1 MKHASPLLLA
11 LALAAC
17 ETGPPINTEFD
28 ASAGSA
34 SCEILGDGF
43 VRTGNRRIP
52 LEAFVLEQRQ
62 AVRALSKEERLQYT
76 VAWRIK
82 PDLPNE
88 EAAWIASDGNN
99 YLLLQLQIMGV
110 RQAGL

>member
-1 MKHASPLLLA
+1 MKFGCLFLV

-17 ETGPPINTEFD
+17 ESGPPINTDFD
-28 ASAGSA
+28 NSAGTA
-34 SCEILGDGF
+34 TCEILGDGF

-52 LEAFVLEQRQ
+52 LELFVLEQRQ
-62 AVRALSKEERLQYT
+62 AVRKLSKEERLKYT

-82 PDLPNE
+82 SDLPNE
-88 EAAWIASDGNN
+88 EAARIASDGNN